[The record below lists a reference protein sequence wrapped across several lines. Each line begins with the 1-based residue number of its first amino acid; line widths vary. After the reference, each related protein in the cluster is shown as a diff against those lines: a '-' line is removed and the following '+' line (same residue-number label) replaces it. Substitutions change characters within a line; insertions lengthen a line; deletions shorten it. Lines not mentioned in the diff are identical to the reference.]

1 MIHFPITSNFFELT
15 SFTIGVTMI
24 GNFMT
29 GTTFGWIFWKRGLL
43 VAILAHIAFDITF
56 HVIGSPFG

>member
-1 MIHFPITSNFFELT
+1 MHFPITSNFFELT
-15 SFTIGVTMI
+15 PITIGAAII

-29 GTTFGWIFWKRGLL
+29 GITFGCIFWKRGLL
-43 VAILAHIAFDITF
+43 VATVSHIAFDITF